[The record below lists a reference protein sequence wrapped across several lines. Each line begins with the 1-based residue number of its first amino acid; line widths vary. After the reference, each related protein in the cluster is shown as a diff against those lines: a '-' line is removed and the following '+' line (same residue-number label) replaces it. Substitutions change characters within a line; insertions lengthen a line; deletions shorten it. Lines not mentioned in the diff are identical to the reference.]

1 MDSVHQSDHAP
12 LAGDADRWREVPP
25 KNLTVVVLGNYVPDS
40 QQSMQRFSAVMESEL
55 AAVGVEVVSLK
66 PEPVFGRIHPGAS
79 GLGKWLGYLDKFL
92 LFPRRLKSLV
102 RDLKKRK
109 QGAFVVHICD
119 HSNAFYTRH
128 LADVPHVVTCH
139 DMLAVRSALGEI
151 SENPTR
157 WSGRRLQEI
166 ILSGLRSS
174 RTIACVSDFTRR
186 DVCRLVEQASLR
198 CILVKMGLNNRFAPI
213 PKPDARARVMGM
225 IRQAGHSPGT
235 EARYIT
241 HIGGDQWYKNRKGVV
256 EIFCEVRRSSNERNL
271 WLVMVG
277 KPLSSELKVV
287 IDEAGLSDRVVE
299 LPSVSHEDLC
309 AIYSAAEML
318 LFPSLQEGFGWPIIE
333 AQSCGCPV
341 VTTARA
347 PMNDVGGTAAAL
359 INPDD
364 VAASLD
370 GLLNVLYESPENR
383 QARIDA
389 GLANAAEYSTR
400 RMIENYV
407 KLYARAIERA

>member
-1 MDSVHQSDHAP
+1 MGIVHQSDRTLRPEVVDHA
-12 LAGDADRWREVPP
+12 REFSPR
-25 KNLTVVVLGNYVPDS
+25 KFTVVVLGNYVPDG
-40 QQSMQRFSAVMESEL
+40 QQSMQRFSAVMEKEL
-55 AAVGVEVVSLK
+55 TAIGVEVVALK
-66 PEPVFGRIHPGAS
+66 PEPFFGRLHPGAS

-102 RDLKKRK
+102 RELTERK
-109 QGAFVVHICD
+109 PGAFVVHICD

-128 LADVPHVVTCH
+128 LGDVPHVVTCH

-151 SENPTR
+151 PENPTR
-157 WSGRRLQEI
+157 WSGRRLQGI
-166 ILSGLRSS
+166 ILNGLRSA
-174 RTIACVSDFTRR
+174 RTVACVSDSTRR
-186 DVCRLVEQASLR
+186 DLCRLVEQAALR

-213 PKPDARARVMGM
+213 PKEEARSRVMGM
-225 IRQAGHSPGT
+225 IRQAGHAPGAD
-235 EARYIT
+235 ARYIT

-277 KPLSSELKVV
+277 KPLSAELKVV
-287 IDEAGLSDRVVE
+287 IEEAGLSDRVVE
-299 LPSVSHEDLC
+299 LPSVSHDELC
-309 AIYSAAEML
+309 AVYSAAEML

-333 AQSCGCPV
+333 AQACGCPV
-341 VTTARA
+341 VTTARP
-347 PMNDVGGTAAAL
+347 PMSDVGGEAAAL

-364 VAASLD
+364 IAASLD
-370 GLLNVLYESPENR
+370 GLLNVLYESAHER

-400 RMIENYV
+400 RMVETYL
-407 KLYARAIERA
+407 KLYARSIDRV